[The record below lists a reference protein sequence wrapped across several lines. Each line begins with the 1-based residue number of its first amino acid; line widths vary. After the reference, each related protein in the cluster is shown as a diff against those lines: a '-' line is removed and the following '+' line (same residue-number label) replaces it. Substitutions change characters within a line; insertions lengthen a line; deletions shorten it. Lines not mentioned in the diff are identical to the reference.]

1 MKPFN
6 YPQRLR
12 LLREGVDAE
21 VADFVFGA
29 KDLTYAQI
37 AVLFSCSVD
46 RIKTIAG
53 RAGTSSTT
61 CASGST
67 GSEPSKKSPC
77 RGSFAARRL
86 YNNCEGKWGRS
97 AATSPKNLPITG

>member
-21 VADFVFGA
+21 VAHFVFGA

-53 RAGTSSTT
+53 
-61 CASGST
+61 ST
-67 GSEPSKKSPC
+67 GIS
-77 RGSFAARRL
+77 RGRGWR
-86 YNNCEGKWGRS
+86 
-97 AATSPKNLPITG
+97 PKNPEK